1 MLKRVSAFASPLILR
16 IRDQTTKRTKFTKCT
31 KKIILLHVGR
41 GGVGQ
46 RGQVGR
52 VGHVGQVGRVGQV
65 GSGWSV
71 ENGTCLTHAT
81 YATHQIYPPKKK
93 GPGMR
98 AQPLINAA
106 DDAIP

>member
-1 MLKRVSAFASPLILR
+1 M
-16 IRDQTTKRTKFTKCT
+16 
-31 KKIILLHVGR
+31 
-41 GGVGQ
+41 
-46 RGQVGR
+46 
-52 VGHVGQVGRVGQV
+52 GRVGQV